1 MNVYFAINIANMKK
15 TFLILFLLTTI
26 SVSALKAQPHFNH
39 LTVYVVDLA
48 KSTAFYKDVMQL
60 QEIPE
65 PFHDNHHT
73 WFKITEHGELHVVSG
88 AKEMVQHDIN
98 IHLAFSVQSVEDF
111 AKHLDSMNIKYGNWN
126 QTTKTPQVRPDGVKQ
141 IYFQDP
147 DGYWIEVDDDK
158 F

>member
-1 MNVYFAINIANMKK
+1 MKK
-15 TFLILFLLTTI
+15 SFFIILLLSTI
-26 SVSALKAQPHFNH
+26 TVSTLKAQPHFNH

-73 WFKITEHGELHVVSG
+73 WFKVTEHGELHVVSG
-88 AKEMVQHDIN
+88 AKEMVPHDIN
-98 IHLAFSVQSVEDF
+98 IHLAFSVPSVENF

-126 QTTKTPQVRPDGVKQ
+126 QTSKEPQTRPDGIKQ